1 MVQDASLPV
10 SSAGPSRSRM
20 LFVIALLTVF
30 GPLVAI
36 LPFGIFAAVTKMT
49 ASSQVRPGE
58 AADLM
63 LFAIL
68 FGYYIAWPYALLT
81 GAIVA
86 LWSWWRR
93 PTFVVAVGAAL
104 AANAVVYFV
113 APLLPVY
120 IRLDPFQEP
129 LQILLLL
136 FLSLLAV
143 SVCWLIFRLLVRSP

>member
-10 SSAGPSRSRM
+10 PSTGPRRVRM
-20 LFVIALLTVF
+20 LFVIALLTVL

-36 LPFGIFAAVTKMT
+36 LPFGIFAATVKMM
-49 ASSQVRPGE
+49 ASPGARAGE
-58 AADLM
+58 AMSLM
-63 LFAIL
+63 LVSIL

-113 APLLPVY
+113 GPLLPIS
-120 IRLDPFQEP
+120 IRLDPFP
-129 LQILLLL
+129 SPFQILLL
-136 FLSLLAV
+136 FFSLLAV
-143 SVCWLIFRLLVRSP
+143 SICWLIFRPLVRSP